1 MYVVLPAFP
10 GATRL
15 PFMNADLPVFPLHTV
30 LFPGAVLPLRI
41 FELRYRRLV
50 DECGKD
56 RPFVVVRIRDGREVG
71 EPAFTYQTG
80 ALVRFTDLVSQRDGS
95 LGALLMAEDRVQLS
109 DFRVEEDGLMFA
121 RAASLPSDEYLPV
134 PADMQ
139 ALASAL
145 EEQGFATPDAG
156 MLAWRLAERLPVSPD
171 ERQELLE
178 EADVSRRL
186 ERVRQWLL
194 RYPGWLTA

>member
-1 MYVVLPAFP
+1 MI
-10 GATRL
+10 
-15 PFMNADLPVFPLHTV
+15 ADLPVFPLHTV

-56 RPFVVVRIRDGREVG
+56 KPFVVVRIRDGREVG
-71 EPAFTYQTG
+71 EPAFTYATG
-80 ALVRFTDLVSQRDGS
+80 TLVRFTELVSQRDGS
-95 LGALLMAEDRVQLS
+95 LGVLLMAEDRVQLS

-121 RAASLPSDEYLPV
+121 RAATLSADDYLPV
-134 PADMQ
+134 PEDLQ
-139 ALASAL
+139 TLASSL
-145 EEQGFATPDAG
+145 EEQGFAVPDAG
-156 MLAWRLAERLPVSPD
+156 MLAWRLAERLPVSLD

-178 EADVSRRL
+178 EPDATRRL